1 MNILFDAKGNPI
13 PLKQIETCVSVFVQS
28 YRRTMQDII
37 TRSQPGLTRNIFFQ
51 NVAQLMPNFKMTRQG
66 CFKGVK
72 FHRGVVQDPNGQI
85 GNCWAVCGHDVLQ
98 IRAFL
103 AQQPNIS
110 RRRIIADMPTIS
122 RGQVITD
129 LRRTFN
135 LLIPVCMGKVAN
147 GLVASSKVLFAALPE
162 IAMPIDTIQW
172 RKLFQT
178 NDYGDIITLMADE
191 IIAWEKQTGQ
201 LLDSCDPSP
210 HATLPSIYNVMA
222 MKARP

>member
-1 MNILFDAKGNPI
+1 
-13 PLKQIETCVSVFVQS
+13 
-28 YRRTMQDII
+28 MQ
-37 TRSQPGLTRNIFFQ
+37 T
-51 NVAQLMPNFKMTRQG
+51 A
-66 CFKGVK
+66 
-72 FHRGVVQDPNGQI
+72 
-85 GNCWAVCGHDVLQ
+85 
-98 IRAFL
+98 
-103 AQQPNIS
+103 
-110 RRRIIADMPTIS
+110 S

-178 NDYGDIITLMADE
+178 NDYGVIIALMADE
-191 IIAWEKQTGQ
+191 IMAWEKQTGH

-210 HATLPSIYNVMA
+210 NTTLPTVYNVMA

>member
-1 MNILFDAKGNPI
+1 MNILFDKKGNPI
-13 PLKQIETCVSVFVQS
+13 PRKHIETCVREFGQG
-28 YRRTMQDII
+28 YRRTVQDII
-37 TRSQPGLTRNIFFQ
+37 ARSQPGIMRDIFFH
-51 NVAQLMPNFKMTRQG
+51 NVAQLMPNFKMTRRG

-72 FHRGVVQDPNGQI
+72 YHQGFVQDPNGQI
-85 GNCWAVCGHDVLQ
+85 ATCWAACGKDVKK

-103 AQQPNIS
+103 TPQNIS
-110 RRRIIADMPTIS
+110 RGRIIVDMTPTS
-122 RGQVITD
+122 RGQVIND

-135 LLIPVCMGKVAN
+135 MLIPVCLGKVSN
-147 GLVASSKVLFAALPE
+147 GLVAASKVLFAALPE

-178 NDYGDIITLMADE
+178 SDYGDIITLMADE
-191 IIAWEKQTGQ
+191 IITWEKKTGH

-210 HATLPSIYNVMA
+210 DATLPTVYNVMA

>member
-1 MNILFDAKGNPI
+1 MYILFDVKGNPI
-13 PLKQIETCVSVFVQS
+13 LSRNIATCVREFAQG
-28 YRRTMQDII
+28 YRRTVQDII
-37 TRSQPGLTRNIFFQ
+37 ARSQLGISRDIFSH
-51 NVAQLMPNFKMTRQG
+51 NVAQLMPNFKMTRRG
-66 CFKGVK
+66 CFHGVK
-72 FHRGVVQDPNGQI
+72 YEQGLVQDPKGQI
-85 GNCWAVCGHDVLQ
+85 AACWSACGQDVQQ

-103 AQQPNIS
+103 AQQSVS
-110 RRRIIADMPTIS
+110 RRRMIVDMQTAS
-122 RGQVITD
+122 RGQVITN

-178 NDYGDIITLMADE
+178 NDYGDIITLMSDE
-191 IIAWEKQTGQ
+191 ITAWEKQTGH
-201 LLDSCDPSP
+201 LLDSCDPSLD
-210 HATLPSIYNVMA
+210 ATLPTVYNVMA

>member
-1 MNILFDAKGNPI
+1 MRKGNPI
-13 PLKQIETCVSVFVQS
+13 SSEGNRNLRKGIWSGLSQNGAGYHNKITTGVS
-28 YRRTMQDII
+28 RDIF
-37 TRSQPGLTRNIFFQ
+37 SH
-51 NVAQLMPNFKMTRQG
+51 NVAQLMPNFKMTRG
-66 CFKGVK
+66 DVFKGVK
-72 FHRGVVQDPNGQI
+72 YHQGHVQDPKGQI
-85 GNCWAVCGHDVLQ
+85 AACWSACGQDVQQ

-103 AQQPNIS
+103 AQQNIS
-110 RRRIIADMPTIS
+110 RRRILVDMQAAS

-147 GLVASSKVLFAALPE
+147 GLVASSKVLFAVLPE

-172 RKLFQT
+172 RKLFKT

-191 IIAWEKQTGQ
+191 IMAWEKQTGH

-210 HATLPSIYNVMA
+210 DATLPSIYNVMA